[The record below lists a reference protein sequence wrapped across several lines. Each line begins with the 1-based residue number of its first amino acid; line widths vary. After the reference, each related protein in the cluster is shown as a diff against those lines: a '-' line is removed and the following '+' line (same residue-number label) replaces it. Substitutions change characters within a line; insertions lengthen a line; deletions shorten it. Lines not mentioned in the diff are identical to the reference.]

1 MYNYE
6 TAIDNI
12 VEMLDFID
20 NFPDSPLVH
29 VFRNAIREILTQ
41 YYPCIILQDSRLTFI
56 ENKEYLP

>member
-20 NFPDSPLVH
+20 NFPGSPLVS

>member
-20 NFPDSPLVH
+20 NFPCSPLVP

>member
-20 NFPDSPLVH
+20 NFPDSPLVT
-29 VFRNAIREILTQ
+29 VFQNAIRKILAQ

>member
-12 VEMLDFID
+12 DEMLDFID
-20 NFPDSPLVH
+20 NFPHSPLVT
-29 VFRNAIREILTQ
+29 VFQNAIRKILAQ

>member
-1 MYNYE
+1 MYNHE

-20 NFPDSPLVH
+20 NFPHSPLVT
-29 VFRNAIREILTQ
+29 VFQNAIRKILTR

>member
-1 MYNYE
+1 MSNHE

-20 NFPDSPLVH
+20 NFPDSPLVP
-29 VFRNAIREILTQ
+29 VFRNAIRKILSQ